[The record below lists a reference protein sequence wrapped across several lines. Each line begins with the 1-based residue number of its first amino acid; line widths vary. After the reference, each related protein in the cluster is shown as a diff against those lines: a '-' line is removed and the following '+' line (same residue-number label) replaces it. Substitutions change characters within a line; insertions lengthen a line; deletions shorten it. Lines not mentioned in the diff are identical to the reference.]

1 MAVLKMNKSK
11 RQAVCCPVMLPGAY
25 RLCCGTVKQP
35 PAIGSVIENG
45 SVPDAV
51 HSRRLDAFIR
61 G

>member
-1 MAVLKMNKSK
+1 MNKSK